1 MKKNTGMCRESER
14 KKMRTNRSGKLNLQ
28 GTAAERGSLESVLGG
43 FGVFDAFEE
52 HESVT
57 ASGIGSHAVECA
69 VFGEELH
76 QIGVGDVRRQ
86 IPHPQ
91 IVRRRSRLVEIPH
104 RFRRKRHWE
113 RRSSPA
119 NATKIED
126 RREEDQEVG
135 GEIVLGAE
143 ETLEER
149 MNEFFDERTVKNHLK
164 IIFMRFLDSFVGKTE
179 NVRLSRVVKFRILA
193 PFQIYQSN
201 IYKYLLLFFITI

>member
-76 QIGVGDVRRQ
+76 QISVGDVRRQ

-91 IVRRRSRLVEIPH
+91 VVRRTRRLVEIP
-104 RFRRKRHWE
+104 RWFRRKRNCE
-113 RRSSPA
+113 RRSALRMQRKLKKERERGWRRDCFGSGRNP
-119 NATKIED
+119 
-126 RREEDQEVG
+126 RRED
-135 GEIVLGAE
+135 
-143 ETLEER
+143 
-149 MNEFFDERTVKNHLK
+149 EFFDTERKKRREGLKNK
-164 IIFMRFLDSFVGKTE
+164 NKWFLPDRKDST
-179 NVRLSRVVKFRILA
+179 
-193 PFQIYQSN
+193 
-201 IYKYLLLFFITI
+201 